1 MVKVGESLASRI
13 AEFLDSV
20 LPSGAARPE
29 IALLHEMLREYPRRG
44 GKRLRGQLL
53 MLACGAH
60 GGSLEVALPVA
71 GALELFQTWV
81 LIHDDIEDGS
91 EQRRGQPA
99 LHRLFGMPMALNAGD
114 MLHALMWEVLVKG
127 RAGLGGERGYAV
139 LDEFLRLVQV
149 TAEGQHMEL
158 FWIERD
164 RWDLGEDDYLEMCRK
179 KAGWYTVPAPLRLG
193 AIVAGR
199 EPHPEFAGAGL
210 DLGVAF
216 QIRDDVL
223 NLSGDREAYGKE
235 IAGDL
240 WEGKRT
246 LILIHLLDNCTPA
259 EREEVVE
266 RLSVPRGARVEGD
279 VRRLRELL
287 SRYRCVE
294 YAQVRATALAEA
306 ATKALEPVLA
316 ALPGREFSAAISP
329 ILNSLSRRPS

>member
-1 MVKVGESLASRI
+1 MKVGESLASRI
-13 AEFLDSV
+13 AEYLESV
-20 LPSGAARPE
+20 LPGGAARPE
-29 IALLHEMLREYPRRG
+29 IALLHQMARDYPRRG

-60 GGSLEVALPVA
+60 GGSPEVALPVA

-91 EQRRGQPA
+91 EERRGQPA
-99 LHRLFGMPMALNAGD
+99 LHRLYGMPLALNAGD
-114 MLHALMWEVLVKG
+114 MVHALMWEVLVKS
-127 RAGLGGERGYAV
+127 RTGLGGERGYAV

-158 FWIERD
+158 FWIERGI
-164 RWDLGEDDYLEMCRK
+164 WDLGEEDYLEMCRR
-179 KAGWYTVPAPLRLG
+179 KAGWYTVVAPLRLG

-199 EPHPEFAGAGL
+199 DPHPEFARAGL

-223 NLSGDREAYGKE
+223 NLSADREAYGKE

-246 LILIHLLDNCTPA
+246 LILIHLLDHCTPA
-259 EREEVVE
+259 ERAEVVG
-266 RLSVPRGARVEGD
+266 RLSVPRGARSEDD
-279 VRRLRELL
+279 VRRLRELI
-287 SRYRCVE
+287 SCYRSLE
-294 YAQVRATALAEA
+294 YAQARATSLAETA
-306 ATKALEPVLA
+306 AKALEPVLA
-316 ALPGREFSAAISP
+316 ALPGREFSAAVQG
-329 ILNSLSRRPS
+329 ILHSLSRREG